1 MEKMFSRRLGT
12 FISNIIAIIA
22 AFLIAYTFR
31 FGWEVDDT
39 FKNIN
44 DALVLSYLVLCYVAV
59 FMFYR
64 GSNVS
69 GRRGLFRL
77 LKESFLNTLFVAGL
91 FASIVYMAHIVDSI
105 PRLFFAY
112 FFSFYFGLS
121 FVITGFVHTLFRS
134 FQAHHKRQTVVFT
147 DRKDK
152 EKVIRNLLKNGADD
166 FEVIGVAEIN
176 SNDKSTF
183 YRVSTEMPGTLT
195 SKAAEAGLVTID
207 PDELSYHF
215 EKDEDDA
222 VTFLKRHNVNL
233 VIISVDHLDRDR
245 MASIIDIVGEMGI
258 DSMVTLDSFAMETF
272 DSKLEDFGTLEVVR
286 FAPRIFSEIA
296 LFIKRII
303 DIIGGLVGCL
313 IAIVLFIFVA
323 PAILIE
329 DGGPIFFKQK
339 RVGKNGKY
347 FYMYKFRSMYRDAE
361 ARRKKLMQ
369 SGENEMNGAM
379 FKMKD
384 DPRITK
390 VGKFIRKTSIDEF
403 PQFFNVLKGDMSL
416 VGTRPP
422 MVDEYQQYSSHHKRR
437 LSLKPGITGL
447 WQTSGRS
454 EITDFEEVVRLD
466 CYYID
471 HWSVLFDIK
480 ILFMTVVAVLTGKGS
495 E

>member
-1 MEKMFSRRLGT
+1 MFRKKLGT
-12 FISNIIAIIA
+12 FISNVIAIVA

-31 FGWEVDDT
+31 FGWEPDDT
-39 FKNIN
+39 FRNIN
-44 DALVLSYLVLCYVAV
+44 DALVLSYLLFCYVAV
-59 FMFYR
+59 FMIYR
-64 GSNVS
+64 GSAAS
-69 GRRGLFRL
+69 GRRGLLRL
-77 LKESFLNTLFVAGL
+77 LKESFIYTLFTAGL
-91 FASIVYMAHIVDSI
+91 FASIVYMAHISDSI
-105 PRLFFAY
+105 PRLFFGY
-112 FFSFYFGLS
+112 FFGFYFVFS
-121 FVITGFVHTLFRS
+121 FVISGIVHTILRS
-134 FQAHHKRQTVVFT
+134 IQARNKRQTVIFT

-152 EKVIRNLLKNGADD
+152 RKVVRNLLKNGADD

-176 SNDKSTF
+176 SKDESTF
-183 YRVSTEMPGTLT
+183 YRVSTVAPKNLA

-207 PDELSYHF
+207 PDRFEYRF
-215 EKDEDDA
+215 EKDDDDA
-222 VTFLKRHNVNL
+222 MTFLKRHNVNL
-233 VIISVDHLDRDR
+233 VIISVDHMNRER

-258 DSMVTLDSFAMETF
+258 DSMVTLDSFAMEEF

-286 FAPRIFSEIA
+286 FAPRIFSEVS
-296 LFIKRII
+296 LFFKRVI
-303 DIIGGLVGCL
+303 DIIGGLIGCIFTL
-313 IAIVLFIFVA
+313 ILGIFVA

-329 DGGPIFFKQK
+329 DGGPVLFKQK

-347 FYMYKFRSMYRDAE
+347 FYMYKFRSMYNDAE
-361 ARRKKLMQ
+361 ERRKKLMK
-369 SGENEMNGAM
+369 SGKNEMNGAM

-390 VGKFIRKTSIDEF
+390 VGRFIRKTSIDEF

-422 MVDEYQQYSSHHKRR
+422 MIDEYEQYSNHHKRR

-480 ILFMTVVAVLTGKGS
+480 ILLMTIVTVITGKGS

>member
-31 FGWEVDDT
+31 FGWEPDDT

-59 FMFYR
+59 FLFYR

-91 FASIVYMAHIVDSI
+91 FASIVYMTHIVDSI

-112 FFSFYFGLS
+112 FFSFYFVLS
-121 FVITGFVHTLFRS
+121 FLTTGFVHTIFRS

-152 EKVIRNLLKNGADD
+152 EKVVRNLLKNGADD

-176 SNDKSTF
+176 SSDKSTF

-245 MASIIDIVGEMGI
+245 MASVIDIVGEMGI

-286 FAPRIFSEIA
+286 FAPRIFPEIA
-296 LFIKRII
+296 LLVKRII
-303 DIIGGLVGCL
+303 DIIGGLVGCIL
-313 IAIVLFIFVA
+313 AGILFVFVA

-361 ARRKKLMQ
+361 ARRKKLMK

-390 VGKFIRKTSIDEF
+390 VGKFLRKTSIDEF

-480 ILFMTVVAVLTGKGS
+480 ILFMTVIAVLTGKGS

>member
-1 MEKMFSRRLGT
+1 MLSRRLGT
-12 FISNIIAIIA
+12 FISNIIAIVA
-22 AFLIAYTFR
+22 AFLIAYTSR
-31 FGWEVDDT
+31 FGWEAEDT
-39 FKNIN
+39 FRNVN
-44 DALVLSYLVLCYVAV
+44 DALVLSYLLFCYVAV
-59 FMFYR
+59 FLFYR

-69 GRRGLFRL
+69 GRRGLLRL
-77 LKESFLNTLFVAGL
+77 LKEAFLSTLFVAGL
-91 FASIVYMAHIVDSI
+91 FASIVYMTHITDSI
-105 PRLFFAY
+105 PRLFFVY
-112 FFSFYFGLS
+112 FSSFYFGLS
-121 FVITGFVHTLFRS
+121 FIITGIVHTIIRS
-134 FQAHHKRQTVVFT
+134 IQAHHKRQTVVFT

-152 EKVIRNLLKNGADD
+152 EKVIHNLLKNGADD
-166 FEVIGVAEIN
+166 FEVIGLAEIN
-176 SNDKSTF
+176 SKDKSIF

-195 SKAAEAGLVTID
+195 SKAAEAGLVQIN
-207 PDELSYHF
+207 PDEIRYHF

-245 MASIIDIVGEMGI
+245 MASIIDVVGEMGI

-296 LFIKRII
+296 LFIKRIL
-303 DIIGGLVGCL
+303 DIIGGFVGCL
-313 IAIVLFIFVA
+313 IALVLFVFVA

-329 DGGPIFFKQK
+329 DGGPVFFKQK

-361 ARRKKLMQ
+361 ERRKKLMK
-369 SGENEMNGAM
+369 SGKNEMDGAM

-471 HWSVLFDIK
+471 HWSVSFDIK
-480 ILFMTVVAVLTGKGS
+480 ILFMTIVAVITGKGS

>member
-1 MEKMFSRRLGT
+1 MFSRRLGT
-12 FISNIIAIIA
+12 FISNVIAIIA
-22 AFLIAYTFR
+22 SFLIAYTFR
-31 FGWEVDDT
+31 FGWEQADT
-39 FKNIN
+39 FRNIN
-44 DALVLSYLVLCYVAV
+44 DVLVLSYLVLCYIAV

-77 LKESFLNTLFVAGL
+77 LKESFLNTVFEAGL
-91 FASIVYMAHIVDSI
+91 FASIVYMAHITDSI

-112 FFSFYFGLS
+112 FFTIYFGLS
-121 FVITGFVHTLFRS
+121 FVITGIVHTIFRS
-134 FQAHHKRQTVVFT
+134 IQAHHKRQTVIFT

-152 EKVIRNLLKNGADD
+152 EKVIRNLIKNGADD
-166 FEVIGVAEIN
+166 FEVIGVAVID
-176 SNDKSTF
+176 SKDKSKF
-183 YRVSTEMPGTLT
+183 YRVTTKLPNTIT
-195 SKAAEAGLVTID
+195 SKAAEAGLVSVD
-207 PDELSYHF
+207 ADSLVYRF

-233 VIISVDHLDRDR
+233 VIISVDHLDRAR

-286 FAPRIFSEIA
+286 FAPRIFSDIS
-296 LFIKRII
+296 LFFKRVL
-303 DIIGGLVGCL
+303 DIIGGFIGCL
-313 IAIVLFIFVA
+313 FTAILFIFVA

-329 DGGPIFFKQK
+329 DGFPIFFKQK

-361 ARRKKLMQ
+361 ERRKKLMK
-369 SGENEMNGAM
+369 SGKNEMDGAM

-422 MVDEYQQYSSHHKRR
+422 MIDEYQQYSSHHKRR

-454 EITDFEEVVRLD
+454 QITDFEEVVRLD

-480 ILFMTVVAVLTGKGS
+480 ILFMTIVAVITGKGS

>member
-1 MEKMFSRRLGT
+1 MFSRRLGT
-12 FISNIIAIIA
+12 FISNIIAIVV

-31 FGWEVDDT
+31 FGWETEDT
-39 FKNIN
+39 FLNVN

-64 GSNVS
+64 GSNSS
-69 GRRGLFRL
+69 GTRGVLRLF
-77 LKESFLNTLFVAGL
+77 KESFINTMFVAGL
-91 FASIVYMAHIVDSI
+91 FASIVYMTHITDSI
-105 PRLFFAY
+105 PRLFFIY
-112 FFSFYFGLS
+112 FFSIYFVAS
-121 FVITGFVHTLFRS
+121 YVITGVVHTIFRS
-134 FQAHHKRQTVVFT
+134 IQAHHKRQTVIFT
-147 DRKDK
+147 DRKDR
-152 EKVIRNLLKNGADD
+152 EKLVRNLLKDGADD
-166 FEVIGVAEIN
+166 FEIIGIV
-176 SNDKSTF
+176 SLDSKDKSTF
-183 YRVSTEMPGTLT
+183 YQVSTETDETLT
-195 SKAAEAGLVTID
+195 TKAANAGLVTID
-207 PDELSYHF
+207 PDKIDYKI
-215 EKDEDDA
+215 EKIDTDA
-222 VTFLKRHNVNL
+222 IAFLKSHNVDL
-233 VIISVDHLDRDR
+233 AIISVDHLDRER
-245 MASIIDIVGEMGI
+245 MEGIIDVVGEMGI

-272 DSKLEDFGTLEVVR
+272 DSKMEDFGTLEVVR
-286 FAPRIFSEIA
+286 FAPRIFSEVE
-296 LFIKRII
+296 LFFKRIM
-303 DIIGGLVGCL
+303 DIIGAIVGCL
-313 IAIVLFIFVA
+313 FTILIGIFVA

-329 DGGPIFFKQK
+329 DGGPVIFKQK

-361 ARRKKLMQ
+361 ERRKKLMKE
-369 SGENEMNGAM
+369 GGNEMDGAM

-390 VGKFIRKTSIDEF
+390 VGKFIRKTSLDEF

-422 MVDEYQQYSSHHKRR
+422 MIDEYQQYSRHHKRR

-480 ILFMTVVAVLTGKGS
+480 ILLMTVVAVITGKGS

>member
-1 MEKMFSRRLGT
+1 MLSRRIGT
-12 FISNIIAIIA
+12 FISNVIAIIIS
-22 AFLIAYTFR
+22 FLFAYTFR
-31 FGWEVDDT
+31 FGWEPDDT
-39 FKNIN
+39 FRNIN
-44 DALVLSYLVLCYVAV
+44 DALVLSYLLLCYVLV

-69 GRRGLFRL
+69 GRRGILRLF
-77 LKESFLNTLFVAGL
+77 KECFISVILTAGAFVT
-91 FASIVYMAHIVDSI
+91 IVYTTHISDSI
-105 PRLFFAY
+105 PRLFFGY
-112 FFSFYFGLS
+112 FFSIYFILS
-121 FVITGFVHTLFRS
+121 LIISGIVHAIFRA

-152 EKVIRNLLKNGADD
+152 ENLIRGLLKNGADD
-166 FEVIGVAEIN
+166 FEIIGVAEMN
-176 SNDKSTF
+176 ARDKSTF
-183 YRVSTEMPGTLT
+183 YSVTAEKPEGLKD
-195 SKAAEAGLVTID
+195 KAAAVGLVEVDVEEIEYQLTKEKTD
-207 PDELSYHF
+207 PIE
-215 EKDEDDA
+215 
-222 VTFLKRHNVNL
+222 FLKRHNVDL
-233 VIISVDHLDRDR
+233 AIIAVDHLDRER
-245 MASIIDIVGEMGI
+245 IRNVIDLVGEMGI
-258 DSMVTLDSFAMETF
+258 DSMITLDSFSIETF

-286 FAPRIFSEIA
+286 FAPRIFSQIE
-296 LFIKRII
+296 LLIKRIL
-303 DIIGGLVGCL
+303 DIIGGLVGC
-313 IAIVLFIFVA
+313 IFTIIIGIFVA

-329 DGGPIFFKQK
+329 DGGPVIFKQK

-347 FYMYKFRSMYRDAE
+347 FYMYKFRSMYNDAE
-361 ARRKKLMQ
+361 KRRKELMKK
-369 SGENEMNGAM
+369 GENEMDGAM
-379 FKMKD
+379 FKIKD

-390 VGKFIRKTSIDEF
+390 VGKFIRKTSLDEF

-422 MVDEYQQYSSHHKRR
+422 MLDEYQQYSRHHKRR

-480 ILFMTVVAVLTGKGS
+480 ILLSTVWTVITGKGS

>member
-1 MEKMFSRRLGT
+1 MLSRRLGT

-31 FGWEVDDT
+31 FGWETEDT
-39 FKNIN
+39 FLNVN
-44 DALVLSYLVLCYVAV
+44 DALVLSYLVLCYIAV

-69 GRRGLFRL
+69 GRRGALRLF
-77 LKESFLNTLFVAGL
+77 KETFINTIFVAGL
-91 FASIVYMAHIVDSI
+91 FASIVYMTHITDSI
-105 PRLFFAY
+105 PRLFFVY
-112 FFSFYFGLS
+112 FFSFYFVAS
-121 FVITGFVHTLFRS
+121 FIITGIVHTIFRS
-134 FQAHHKRQTVVFT
+134 IQAHHKRQTVVFT
-147 DRKDK
+147 DRKDR
-152 EKVIRNLLKNGADD
+152 EKLIKNLLREGADD
-166 FEVIGVAEIN
+166 FEVIGVAALD
-176 SNDKSTF
+176 SKDKSTF
-183 YRVSTEMPGTLT
+183 YRVTTEMPGTLT
-195 SKAAEAGLVTID
+195 SKAAEAGLVSID
-207 PDELSYHF
+207 PDSFEYKF
-215 EKDEDDA
+215 EKDEADA
-222 VTFLKRHNVNL
+222 ISFLKTHNVNL
-233 VIISVDHLDRDR
+233 AIISVDHLDRERMDR
-245 MASIIDIVGEMGI
+245 IIDVVGEMGI

-272 DSKLEDFGTLEVVR
+272 DSKMEDFGTLEVVR
-286 FAPRIFSEIA
+286 FAPRIFSELE
-296 LFIKRII
+296 LFFKRVM
-303 DIIGGLVGCL
+303 DIIGALIGC
-313 IAIVLFIFVA
+313 IFTIIIGIFVA

-329 DGGPIFFKQK
+329 DGGPVIFKQK

-347 FYMYKFRSMYRDAE
+347 FYIYKFRSMYNDAE
-361 ARRKKLMQ
+361 ERRKKLMKD
-369 SGENEMNGAM
+369 GGNEMDGAM

-390 VGKFIRKTSIDEF
+390 VGKFIRKTSLDEF

-422 MVDEYQQYSSHHKRR
+422 MLDEYKQYSRHHKRR

-480 ILFMTVVAVLTGKGS
+480 ILLMTIVAVITGKGS

>member
-1 MEKMFSRRLGT
+1 MFSRRLGT

-22 AFLIAYTFR
+22 AFLVAYTFR
-31 FGWEVDDT
+31 FGWEPDDT

-44 DALVLSYLVLCYVAV
+44 DALVLSYLVLCYIAV

-64 GSNVS
+64 GSNTS

-91 FASIVYMAHIVDSI
+91 FASIVYMTHIVDSI

-112 FFSFYFGLS
+112 FFSFYFGIS
-121 FVITGFVHTLFRS
+121 FITTGFVHAMFRS
-134 FQAHHKRQTVVFT
+134 IQAHHKRQTVVFT

-176 SNDKSTF
+176 ASDKSTF

-195 SKAAEAGLVTID
+195 SKAAEAGLVSID

-296 LFIKRII
+296 LLVKRII
-303 DIIGGLVGCL
+303 DIIGGLVGC
-313 IAIVLFIFVA
+313 IFAMILFIFVA

-347 FYMYKFRSMYRDAE
+347 FYMYKFRSMYKDAE

-369 SGENEMNGAM
+369 SGNNEMNGAM

-480 ILFMTVVAVLTGKGS
+480 ILFMTVIAVLTGKGS